1 MVQGYNFAG
10 VPTCIY
16 CFEVTTKSSHR
27 WMMDVPTVLL
37 QSSNGVPTASY
48 THTVSQVPY
57 PAIPAANA
65 LTVSPLPSSN
75 GGGLVPAVIQ
85 RRLTHWWST
94 ALQAVVQPGGQAYH
108 WKPVGP
114 LLRQSQRWNQAHS
127 NNPATPPS
135 SHR

>member
-1 MVQGYNFAG
+1 MYL
-10 VPTCIY
+10 P
-16 CFEVTTKSSHR
+16 S
-27 WMMDVPTVLL
+27 
-37 QSSNGVPTASY
+37 SSNHPTEFQPPPTPTSVHRSSKKVFVGATRLVVPNEGTVY
-48 THTVSQVPY
+48 KKTVSQVPY

-75 GGGLVPAVIQ
+75 GGGLAPAVIQ

-94 ALQAVVQPGGQAYH
+94 ALQAVVQPGGQGYH